1 MPQSLWRL
9 QSFLQ
14 DLPLT
19 FMRKLAIRSEP
30 TSRRP
35 TRISIGGDTCLTL
48 NVAILPRC
56 LAVTFPSAL
65 YYSWTTHPAV
75 LLENRDF
82 PTDDSCVLMYNT
94 VCMCIRWPL
103 AISLSRSLYLSWI
116 RPVMMNEACNITT
129 LAGVSPT
136 RQCLHS
142 SAKRTSLFTDTRTF
156 RSCRMREIS
165 WSPLSDSTIF
175 NLTTTSCRTISQPV
189 DFMSAFIGL

>member
-14 DLPLT
+14 DVPLT

-56 LAVTFPSAL
+56 LAVTFLSAL

-103 AISLSRSLYLSWI
+103 AISLSAGSDLWWWMRHVISPRSLVFYQHGIPLPSG
-116 RPVMMNEACNITT
+116 PPF
-129 LAGVSPT
+129 S
-136 RQCLHS
+136 
-142 SAKRTSLFTDTRTF
+142 RTHAHKRTF
-156 RSCRMREIS
+156 RSSRMREIS
-165 WSPLSDSTIF
+165 WCPLSDSTIF
-175 NLTTTSCRTISQPV
+175 NLTTTGCRTISQPV